1 MNSAGCLG
9 TKGKTQ
15 KYQPSTHTHKHLGSF
30 KDTHYRQGER
40 GHGRRVRGGERGK
53 EVGRERI
60 AKSKANNAREG
71 KRERF
76 EREGRK
82 DHQSGNEILREG

>member
-1 MNSAGCLG
+1 MEGGLEE
-9 TKGKTQ
+9 
-15 KYQPSTHTHKHLGSF
+15 GSE
-30 KDTHYRQGER
+30 ER
-40 GHGRRVRGGERGK
+40 KVG
-53 EVGRERI
+53 GRERR